1 MTRDG
6 TEARVRTEKGTDMPD
21 DLAAVLAGDA
31 EALRVFER
39 MSPSCQREY
48 VQWVT
53 EAKKDA
59 TRTRRLAGAL
69 TRIRDY
75 GACHGLLDARPS

>member
-1 MTRDG
+1 MG
-6 TEARVRTEKGTDMPD
+6 VRTDKEVDVPD
-21 DLAAVLAGDA
+21 DFAAALAGDA
-31 EALRVFER
+31 EARRIFER
-39 MSPSCQREY
+39 MRPSCQREY

-69 TRIRDY
+69 IRIHDY
-75 GACHGLLDARPS
+75 GARHGLLDTGAAS

>member
-1 MTRDG
+1 
-6 TEARVRTEKGTDMPD
+6 VRTENATEVPN
-21 DLAAVLAGDA
+21 DLAAALAEDA
-31 EALRVFER
+31 AALRVFER

-53 EAKKDA
+53 EAKRDA

-75 GACHGLLDARPS
+75 GVRHGLLDAEPDGARS

>member
-1 MTRDG
+1 MKTG
-6 TEARVRTEKGTDMPD
+6 KGVEAPE
-21 DLAAVLAGDA
+21 DLAAALAGDA

-39 MSPSCQREY
+39 MRPSCQREY

-53 EAKKDA
+53 DAKTDPA
-59 TRTRRLAGAL
+59 RTRRLAGAL

-75 GACHGLLDARPS
+75 GARHGLLDAEPASPRSS

>member
-1 MTRDG
+1 MK
-6 TEARVRTEKGTDMPD
+6 TETGVEVRD
-21 DLAAVLAGDA
+21 DLAAALAGDA
-31 EALRVFER
+31 EALRTFER
-39 MSPSCQREY
+39 MRPSCQRQY

-53 EAKKDA
+53 QAKRDA

-75 GACHGLLDARPS
+75 GAPHSLLGAEPEAHRARRVV

>member
-1 MTRDG
+1 MKTG
-6 TEARVRTEKGTDMPD
+6 KGVEVPG
-21 DLAAVLAGDA
+21 DLAAALDGDA

-39 MSPSCQREY
+39 MRPSCQREY
-48 VQWVT
+48 VQWIT

-59 TRTRRLAGAL
+59 TRTRRLAAAL

-75 GACHGLLDARPS
+75 GARHGLLEADRDGGS